1 MSDSIQIG
9 RVSWERLELVVP
21 LFDKYRQFYK
31 QSTDLA
37 GAEAFLQERLRR
49 EESVIFLALDSDA
62 GVGAGFTQLY
72 PTFSSISMRKQ
83 WILNDLFVSE
93 EYRGQRI
100 GRRLLEASKQHAIET
115 NAVGLSLSTA
125 VDNFTAQKLYESF
138 GYQKDND
145 FYNYDL
151 MI

>member
-1 MSDSIQIG
+1 MSHCIQIN
-9 RVSWERLELVVP
+9 RVSLEQLEKVVP

-37 GAEAFLQERLRR
+37 GARAFLEERLRR
-49 EESVIFLALDSDA
+49 EESVIFLALDSNA
-62 GVGAGFTQLY
+62 GKGAGFTQLY
-72 PTFSSISMRKQ
+72 PTFSSISMRHQ

-100 GRRLLEASKQHAIET
+100 GHRLLEAARQQAIET
-115 NAVGLSLSTA
+115 KAKGLSLSTA
-125 VDNFTAQKLYESF
+125 VDNYTAQKLYESF
-138 GYQKDND
+138 GYKKDND

-151 MI
+151 LM